1 MPLNR
6 GQITLTQQKFYRVS
20 GNSTQNRGVLPDITL
35 PSLYNISEIGENTLD
50 RALAWDFIPPA
61 HYKPLNDFSTLIPQ
75 LQQLHEQRSSH
86 NPDFN
91 YLIETG
97 KIIEQRRHMKEV
109 SLKESIRKT
118 ERDAMESKQLALE
131 NQRRTAKGEK
141 TINSIK
147 DLDKD
152 KNDAENKNKT
162 KDDKTEAMLTET
174 GYILVDYLQM
184 NQHKLAKH

>member
-1 MPLNR
+1 M
-6 GQITLTQQKFYRVS
+6 
-20 GNSTQNRGVLPDITL
+20 

-50 RALAWDFIPPA
+50 RALAWDFIPAA

-75 LQQLHEQRSSH
+75 LQQLHEKRSNN

-97 KIIEQRRHMKEV
+97 KIIEQRRHMKQV
-109 SLKESIRKT
+109 SLNESVRKA
-118 ERDAMESKQLALE
+118 ERETLENKQLALE
-131 NQRRTAKGEK
+131 NKRRTAKGEK
-141 TINSIK
+141 TISSIK

-152 KNDAENKNKT
+152 KDKNEAEGKA

-184 NQHKLAKH
+184 NQHKLAEH

>member
-1 MPLNR
+1 
-6 GQITLTQQKFYRVS
+6 
-20 GNSTQNRGVLPDITL
+20 
-35 PSLYNISEIGENTLD
+35 
-50 RALAWDFIPPA
+50 
-61 HYKPLNDFSTLIPQ
+61 
-75 LQQLHEQRSSH
+75 
-86 NPDFN
+86 
-91 YLIETG
+91 
-97 KIIEQRRHMKEV
+97 MKEV